1 MTAEA
6 LAQRLGELLSGRD
19 LTIAVAES
27 LTGGQL
33 ASELARATDASTW
46 FRGGV
51 VAYASEVKYD
61 LLDVPR
67 GPVVSQPAAAAMA
80 SSVAERL
87 GADIGAS
94 VTGVGGPDPQDGQP
108 PGTVWMAVWSANRA
122 QERLVH
128 FDGDPATVCAKTC
141 ETALALVLE
150 HLDQVGGEQTDQLT
164 NSA

>member
-1 MTAEA
+1 MSAQQAAERVA
-6 LAQRLGELLSGRD
+6 DLFGRRD

-33 ASELARATDASTW
+33 ASELARATEASAW

-67 GPVVSQPAAAAMA
+67 GPVVSRPAAAAMA
-80 SSVAERL
+80 RSVADRL
-87 GADIGAS
+87 GADVGVS

-108 PGTVWMAVWSANRA
+108 AGTVWMAVWTPDQAC
-122 QERLVH
+122 ERLAH

-141 ETALALVLE
+141 DVALALVLE
-150 HLDQVGGEQTDQLT
+150 MVDQGDVAGG
-164 NSA
+164 S